1 MFDIA
6 FILIFAGFVIWLS
19 LVAYTLF
26 KPKLKFRREIGG
38 GAPIYEEAWSRGVKE
53 PLERE
58 ALRDYDLKLLVKL
71 SRSGGEAAIDEILA
85 ALDESSPAIA
95 ERIHRLEAKGFI
107 VRSPSGS
114 FVLTEEGR
122 KYAESL
128 KEKLWYR
135 RRERE
140 ILEGR

>member
-1 MFDIA
+1 VFDIA
-6 FILIFAGFVIWLS
+6 FILIFTGFVIWLS

-26 KPKLKFRREIGG
+26 KPKLKFRQEIGG
-38 GAPIYEEAWSRGVKE
+38 GAPLYDEAWTRRVKE
-53 PLERE
+53 NLEHE
-58 ALRDYDLKLLVKL
+58 ALKDYDLKLLVKL
-71 SRSGGEAAIDEILA
+71 NMSGGEAAIDDLLA

-95 ERIHRLEAKGFI
+95 ERIQRLEVKGFI

-114 FVLTEEGR
+114 FVLTEGGR

-128 KEKLWYR
+128 REKLWYR
-135 RRERE
+135 RKERE

>member
-6 FILIFAGFVIWLS
+6 FVLIFAGFIIWLS

-26 KPKLKFRREIGG
+26 KPKLKFRQEIGG
-38 GAPIYEEAWSRGVKE
+38 GMPVYEGTWARGVKE
-53 PLERE
+53 PLEHE

-71 SRSGGEAAIDEILA
+71 SMSGGEAAIDDILA
-85 ALDESSPAIA
+85 ALDESSPVIA
-95 ERIHRLEAKGFI
+95 ERIHRLEARGFI

>member
-6 FILIFAGFVIWLS
+6 FILIFAGFIIWLS
-19 LVAYTLF
+19 LIAYTLF
-26 KPKLKFRREIGG
+26 KPKLKFRQEIGG
-38 GAPIYEEAWSRGVKE
+38 GAPVYEEAWTRGVKE
-53 PLERE
+53 NLKHE

-71 SRSGGEAAIDEILA
+71 NMSGGEAAIDDILA
-85 ALDESSPAIA
+85 TLDENSPAIA
-95 ERIHRLEAKGFI
+95 ERIQRLEAKGFI
-107 VRSPSGS
+107 IRSPSGS

-128 KEKLWYR
+128 KERLWFR

>member
-1 MFDIA
+1 MLDIA
-6 FILIFAGFVIWLS
+6 FILIFAGLITWLS
-19 LVAYTLF
+19 LIAYTLF
-26 KPKLKFRREIGG
+26 KPKHKFKHEIGG
-38 GAPIYEEAWSRGVKE
+38 GAPVYEEAWSRGVEESQK
-53 PLERE
+53 RE

-71 SRSGGEAAIDEILA
+71 SKSGGEAAIDDLLA

-95 ERIHRLEAKGFI
+95 ERVHRLEAKGFI